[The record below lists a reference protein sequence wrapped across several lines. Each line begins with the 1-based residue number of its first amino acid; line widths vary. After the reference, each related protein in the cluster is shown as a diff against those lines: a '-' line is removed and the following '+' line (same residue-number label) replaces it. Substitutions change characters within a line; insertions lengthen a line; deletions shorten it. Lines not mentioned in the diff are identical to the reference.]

1 MLIEG
6 PRKLNTLGEFTLT
19 IKEKDFDRDYSHK
32 YLGIIINENLSWTKR
47 VDYIKIKVSQRLG
60 VLQRIK
66 HLLPRDTRELFVKA
80 MVLPILDYAD
90 VTWEDKSN
98 ATLMN
103 KIQLLQNK
111 AAKLILNMPKH
122 SSAIEALDRLGWD
135 TLEKRQRSHCLF
147 LSP

>member
-32 YLGIIINENLSWTKR
+32 NLGIIINENLSWTER

-60 VLQRIK
+60 VLQRMK
-66 HLLPRDTRELFVKA
+66 HLLPTDTRELFVKA

-90 VTWEDKSN
+90 VTWGIN
-98 ATLMN
+98 PT
-103 KIQLLQNK
+103 
-111 AAKLILNMPKH
+111 PH
-122 SSAIEALDRLGWD
+122 
-135 TLEKRQRSHCLF
+135 
-147 LSP
+147 